1 MAPQIMPLPILLALL
16 IPWLLALA
24 PGVGSGAADQTRGL
38 VWRSECVDC
47 PTSVFQI
54 GDRSLVVDA
63 AGLPHVVYAGDMLYY
78 ASYDGAASQAAWQ
91 VETIDSAPGSDDL
104 YPSPASLALDAA
116 GAPHV
121 SYLSAAGTALK
132 YARRTPQGWQVQTV
146 DSLPAGQVFNYDTAL
161 ALDSAG
167 RPRIAY
173 LKNGQ
178 LWYAAWTGSAWR
190 SQLVDATQKAEFHV
204 SLAVDAADQP
214 HISYGV
220 WRGAAGL
227 YLKYAQRA
235 GGAWTSEVVEDGF
248 LGEYNAIALD
258 SHGAPH
264 ISYLDYAR
272 SQLKVAHRTPA
283 GWQIEVIDGVQWF
296 GGFTSIAVDSQDLLH
311 VTYAGPPVGV
321 RYARGAGGAWQLET
335 VGSAG
340 WYTSLALDPAG
351 QPRMAYFDTTGRS
364 LAYGRRDATGWSL
377 HAVDRLADAG
387 SFNSLAV
394 STAALGA
401 AGEPVVAYYEAGHG
415 DLRVAR
421 QSGSQ
426 WQVETVDG
434 AAAAG
439 GGVGPADVGMYAS
452 LACNPAGPC
461 WISYYDATNGDLK
474 AARQDPAG
482 WVSETVDSGGIDG
495 IADVGRYTALALAA
509 GGVWI
514 SYYDATHGDLKL
526 ARRDAAGG
534 WQLATVDSAAGAG
547 GGGVDSDVG
556 RYTAIAL
563 DGDGAWISYYDA
575 TGGDL
580 KAAHWQDGKWLIE
593 TVDSAGDV
601 GAYTSLALDAGGA
614 PHISYYDATHGDLK
628 VAHRSDGRWLTETVD
643 ADGVGAADSV
653 GAAGGVGAAGSVGVH
668 SSLALAAD
676 GEPRISYTSAG
687 SDELRYAWRTG
698 GLWSTQVVRQG
709 WQTAAATSLV
719 LDEHGNLLISF
730 YDPGWRSLR
739 LLRGAP
745 FGVYLPLVLVNP

>member
-1 MAPQIMPLPILLALL
+1 MVPQIMPLPMLLALL

-24 PGVGSGAADQTRGL
+24 PGVGSGAAHQAPGP

-47 PTSVFQI
+47 PVSVFQI
-54 GDRSLVVDA
+54 GDRSLALDA
-63 AGLPHVVYAGDMLYY
+63 AGLPHVVYAGDCSTTP
-78 ASYDGAASQAAWQ
+78 ASTAAAWQ
-91 VETIDSAPGSDDL
+91 VETIDAAPGSDDV

-116 GAPHV
+116 GGAHV
-121 SYLSAAGTALK
+121 SYLSAASTALK
-132 YARRTPQGWQVQTV
+132 YARRTPQGWQVRTV

-161 ALDSAG
+161 ALDRAG
-167 RPRIAY
+167 RPHIAY

-204 SLAVDAADQP
+204 SLALDAADQP

-220 WRGAAGL
+220 WRGDSL
-227 YLKYAQRA
+227 YLKYARRA

-283 GWQIEVIDGVQWF
+283 GWQVEVIDGVQWF

-340 WYTSLALDPAG
+340 WFTSLALDPAG
-351 QPRMAYFDTTGRS
+351 QPRMVYFDTAGRS
-364 LAYGRRDATGWSL
+364 LAYGRRDAAGWSL
-377 HAVDRLADAG
+377 QAVDRLADAG

-394 STAALGA
+394 STAAQDA
-401 AGEPVVAYYEAGHG
+401 AGEPAVAYYEAGHG

-434 AAAAG
+434 DSAAAAG
-439 GGVGPADVGMYAS
+439 GGVGAADVGMYAS

-474 AARQDPAG
+474 AARQDPGG
-482 WVSETVDSGGIDG
+482 WVSETVDSGGGDGIDGDG
-495 IADVGRYTALALAA
+495 IASDVGRYTALAL
-509 GGVWI
+509 
-514 SYYDATHGDLKL
+514 
-526 ARRDAAGG
+526 
-534 WQLATVDSAAGAG
+534 
-547 GGGVDSDVG
+547 
-556 RYTAIAL
+556 
-563 DGDGAWISYYDA
+563 
-575 TGGDL
+575 
-580 KAAHWQDGKWLIE
+580 
-593 TVDSAGDV
+593 
-601 GAYTSLALDAGGA
+601 DAGGRRSA
-614 PHISYYDATHGDLK
+614 LDQLLRRRRTAT
-628 VAHRSDGRWLTETVD
+628 SSWP
-643 ADGVGAADSV
+643 AATPP
-653 GAAGGVGAAGSVGVH
+653 AGG
-668 SSLALAAD
+668 
-676 GEPRISYTSAG
+676 
-687 SDELRYAWRTG
+687 
-698 GLWSTQVVRQG
+698 
-709 WQTAAATSLV
+709 
-719 LDEHGNLLISF
+719 N
-730 YDPGWRSLR
+730 
-739 LLRGAP
+739 
-745 FGVYLPLVLVNP
+745 